1 MAGVAG
7 AAGLAAAIFLFMRRR
22 KQKKVINSS
31 SKLLKYSG
39 SGGTPRSRVG
49 DMESGSIED
58 PPTHLFTYEELEE
71 ATDCFN
77 ENRELGDGGFG
88 TVYKGRRVEMISYK
102 AMLRPLDLHFFSAN
116 CHPTLFSKPCYCQF
130 VRSKMLVLAC
140 VALFI

>member
-1 MAGVAG
+1 
-7 AAGLAAAIFLFMRRR
+7 MRKR

-71 ATDCFN
+71 ATDSFN

-88 TVYKGRRVEMISYK
+88 TVYKGTPRNDLLSHAPAFGFALLQCQLASFYIVQQT
-102 AMLRPLDLHFFSAN
+102 MLLS
-116 CHPTLFSKPCYCQF
+116 
-130 VRSKMLVLAC
+130 VRSNPNETT
-140 VALFI
+140 